1 MKKISVIIPVYNMEK
16 YLDKCVSSVLKQTY
30 KNLEI
35 ILVDDGSKDSSPAL
49 CDEYAKKDE
58 RIKVIHK
65 VNGGL
70 SEARNFAIDIATG
83 DYIGFV
89 DSDDYVAEDMF
100 ESLYNLCEQYNADIS
115 IESFYEIR
123 KDKIVSCA
131 NSGKL
136 QLLTRE
142 EAQIELL
149 RDTNIQSYAWNKL
162 YKRELFETGI
172 RYPVGKTFEDI
183 ATTYL
188 LFEKSNKIVRQEKP
202 IYYYVR
208 RDDSLTEAR
217 NYSNYKS
224 YIEINME
231 KYLYLFEKYA
241 GNKRVQDFNSYNFII
256 NMIWLY
262 SLIVTYN
269 LEELEKDFNKIY
281 PFFMSLVEKSKEI
294 IDEEMNI
301 FNKTI
306 LNMIMIDKNST
317 KSAIKELYMS
327 ERLKREKG
335 ESNLQI

>member
-1 MKKISVIIPVYNMEK
+1 M
-16 YLDKCVSSVLKQTY
+16 L
-30 KNLEI
+30 
-35 ILVDDGSKDSSPAL
+35 
-49 CDEYAKKDE
+49 
-58 RIKVIHK
+58 H
-65 VNGGL
+65 
-70 SEARNFAIDIATG
+70 G

-89 DSDDYVAEDMF
+89 DSDDYIAEDMF
-100 ESLYNLCEQYNADIS
+100 ESLYNLCEKYNADIS
-115 IESFYEIR
+115 IESFFEIR
-123 KDKIVSCA
+123 KDKIVSVM

-162 YKRELFETGI
+162 YKKELFETGI

-188 LFEKSNKIVRQEKP
+188 LFEKSKKIVRQEKP

-231 KYLYLFEKYA
+231 KYLYFFEKYPENIKIQEYNA
-241 GNKRVQDFNSYNFII
+241 YNFIM

-269 LEELEKDFNKIY
+269 LEELEKDFIEIF
-281 PFFMSLVEKSKEI
+281 PFFISLVEKNKQI
-294 IDEEMNI
+294 IDKELNI

-306 LNMIMIDKNST
+306 LNMILIDKDST
-317 KSAIKELYMS
+317 KKAIKELYVS
-327 ERLKREKG
+327 ERMKRENG